1 MFIAL
6 RPRTPGHYKG
16 AGQSALGEFSFV
28 ISEMA
33 RRHHWSG
40 AGCLSVKSFRGG
52 EALYDVGRGRYRVGS
67 DSYLILN
74 HGQPY
79 EITIDSEKAV
89 ESFCVFFEDGFAE
102 EVNYSLI
109 TPAAKLL
116 DNPRPARVEPV
127 CFFEK
132 TYPHDDI
139 LSPAL
144 FSFNATLQDRKN
156 DEVWI
161 NERLHELIRR
171 LLRVHRGVR
180 REVESL
186 PAMRASTR
194 EELYRRLHRAKE
206 FIAASFDQPITVD
219 DMAGVACLSTN
230 HFLRTFRQAFRQTPH
245 QFLTAQRLERARRLL
260 LHTDLPVTEVCLSV
274 GFESLGSFS
283 SLFRRKLGAS
293 PEKFRRAKGD
303 FEEAQRFKAL
313 K

>member
-1 MFIAL
+1 MVVL
-6 RPRTPGHYKG
+6 LKPRLTRHE
-16 AGQSALGEFSFV
+16 AAERSDTLGNFSFV
-28 ISEMA
+28 ISETA

-52 EALYDVGRGRYRVGS
+52 EALYDIGRGRYRVGS
-67 DSYLILN
+67 NSYLILN
-74 HGQPY
+74 QCQPY
-79 EITIDSEKAV
+79 EITVDSEQAID
-89 ESFCVFFEDGFAE
+89 SFCVFFEDGLAE

-116 DNPRPARVEPV
+116 DDQHPARVEPV
-127 CFFEK
+127 CFFER

-144 FSFNATLQDRKN
+144 FGFKAALQDRKD
-156 DEVWI
+156 DEAWI

-171 LLRVHRGVR
+171 LLRVHRGVC

-194 EELYRRLHRAKE
+194 EELYRRLHRARE
-206 FIAASFDQPITVD
+206 FIAASFEEPITID
-219 DMAGVACLSTN
+219 EMARVACLSTN

-245 QFLTAQRLERARRLL
+245 QFLTAQRLERAQRLL

-303 FEEAQRFKAL
+303 FEEAQRSEAL